1 MVVTCEFFN
10 NGRVIILVKYG
21 FIRLLQ
27 RIFNCDKMQDII
39 ITPDKVLNSLAYVS
53 PFCIIHELQIV
64 KAGQIFHG
72 LN

>member
-53 PFCIIHELQIV
+53 PFCIIIYMSYKLSKLV
-64 KAGQIFHG
+64 RFFMA
-72 LN
+72 